1 MLFCLTNE
9 NFKLMKL
16 TKHLFF
22 LVLIQ
27 LGVSHHGFS
36 QKPDIQRIN
45 PSNWWVGM
53 KNPNLQILV
62 YGKNIASSSLSLK
75 PYAGVKLKKTH
86 QTENPNYLFIDLE
99 IGKNAKA
106 GFLQLS
112 MTNYQLKGVPQITN
126 IPYELKVRTAKPQAV
141 TQADVVYLLMPD
153 RFANGDE
160 SNDKFADMLDPEAD
174 RKSPWLRHGGDLQGI
189 IDHLDY
195 FKELGVTALWLTPII
210 ENNTHQSNEGGTMR
224 SSYHGYHFTDHYQI
238 DKRFGGNEGYLKL
251 IDAAHKK
258 GIKIV
263 QDAVYNHVG
272 EDAWFNR
279 DLPSKTWIHHWD
291 KYTNTSYKDQPL
303 FDVNGSKYDKKVTT
317 DGWFTSFLPD
327 LDQKDPL
334 LAKYLI
340 QHALWTIEYFKIDSW
355 RIDTYIYN
363 DMEFMNRCNK
373 AILDEHPQMLLF
385 GESAVNTSISQAY
398 FTKNN
403 LNIPF
408 KCNLPAGCDFV
419 LQGAINSSLNEDFG
433 WNNGVNRLY
442 QTLAQDIIYQNP
454 ERLVP
459 FVENHDT
466 DRYFSVIGED
476 FNKYKLGL
484 TWLYTLRGI
493 PQMYYG
499 TEFLMKNF
507 KNPTDAEVRKD
518 FPGGFKGDTENKF
531 TAAGR
536 NQKENDAFNFNKK
549 LLNYRKTSD
558 ALSNGKFMQFTP
570 FDNGVYVYFRYTD
583 KQTVMVVSNTKKTEA
598 TFSTENFAERIKGS
612 KSAKNIMTDEVL
624 NDISTLKVPAMTAV
638 ILELK

>member
-1 MLFCLTNE
+1 MCYFAIKTNTLT
-9 NFKLMKL
+9 LMKM
-16 TKHLFF
+16 TKRLLL
-22 LVLIQ
+22 LVFVQ
-27 LGVSHHGFS
+27 LGLYFISFA

-45 PSNWWVGM
+45 PTNWWVGM

-62 YGKNIASSSLSLK
+62 YGKNIGTAKVSLK
-75 PYAGVKLKKTH
+75 PYNGVKLKKT
-86 QTENPNYLFIDLE
+86 QTVENPNYIFVDLD
-99 IGKNAKA
+99 ISKIAKA
-106 GFLQLS
+106 GNLQLVFS
-112 MTNYQLKGVPQITN
+112 NGSESSTVNYKLHT
-126 IPYELKVRTAKPQAV
+126 RTAKPQAV

-160 SNDKFADMLDPEAD
+160 SNDKYDNMFDVQAD

-195 FKELGVTALWLTPII
+195 FNELGVTALWLTPII

-238 DKRFGGNEGYLKL
+238 DRRFGGNAAYQKL
-251 IDAAHKK
+251 INEAHKK

-272 EDAWFNR
+272 EDAWLVK
-279 DLPSKTWIHHWD
+279 DLPSKNWLHNWD

-303 FDVNGSKYDKKVTT
+303 IDVNGSKYDKKVTEE
-317 DGWFTSFLPD
+317 GWFTSFLPD
-327 LDQKDPL
+327 LNQKEPL
-334 LAKYLI
+334 LATYLI
-340 QHALWTIEYFKIDSW
+340 QHALWTIEYFNIDAW

-373 AILDEHPQMLLF
+373 AILDEHPNMLLF
-385 GESAVNTSISQAY
+385 GESAVNTVISQSY

-408 KCNLPAGCDFV
+408 KCNLPSSCDFQV
-419 LQGAINSSLNEDFG
+419 QGAINTALKENFG
-433 WNNGVNRLY
+433 WNEGVNRLY
-442 QTLAQDIIYQNP
+442 TTLSQDLVYQNP
-454 ERLVP
+454 EKLVP

-484 TWLYTLRGI
+484 TWLYTVRGV

-518 FPGGFKGDTENKF
+518 FPGGFKGDSENKF
-531 TAAGR
+531 VVTGR
-536 NQKENDAFNFNKK
+536 NAQENEAFEFNKK
-549 LLNYRKTSD
+549 LLNYRKTSE
-558 ALSNGKFMQFTP
+558 ALTKGKFMQFTP
-570 FDNGVYVYFRYTD
+570 FDGGIYVYFRYTD
-583 KQTVMVVSNTKKTEA
+583 KQTVMVVSNTKNTE
-598 TFSTENFAERIKGS
+598 STVPTANFAEIIKGA
-612 KSAKNIMTDEVL
+612 KSARNIMTGETI
-624 NDISTLKVPAMTAV
+624 NDISSIKVPAMTAL

>member
-1 MLFCLTNE
+1 MKIHKNLLLLVLVQLGLFT
-9 NFKLMKL
+9 
-16 TKHLFF
+16 HLFA
-22 LVLIQ
+22 
-27 LGVSHHGFS
+27 

-45 PSNWWVGM
+45 PTNWWVGM
-53 KNPNLQILV
+53 HNPNLQILV
-62 YGKNIASSSLSLK
+62 YGKNIATSKVSLK
-75 PYAGVKLKKTH
+75 TYNGVKLKKT
-86 QTENPNYLFIDLE
+86 QTTENPNYIFVDVE
-99 IGKNAKA
+99 ISKIAKA
-106 GFLQLS
+106 GNLQFTF
-112 MTNYQLKGVPQITN
+112 TNKQSSVN
-126 IPYELKVRTAKPQAV
+126 VSYELKTRSAHPQAV
-141 TQADVVYLLMPD
+141 SQEDVVYLIMPD

-160 SNDKFADMLDPEAD
+160 SNDKYDNMNDTQVD

-189 IDHLDY
+189 INHLDY

-238 DKRFGGNEGYLKL
+238 DRRFGGNNAYLKL
-251 IDAAHKK
+251 INEAHKK

-263 QDAVYNHVG
+263 QDAVYNHVS
-272 EDAWFNR
+272 EDAWLVK
-279 DLPSKTWIHHWD
+279 DLPAKNWLHNWD

-303 FDVNGSKYDKKVTT
+303 YDINGSKFDNKITEE
-317 DGWFTSFLPD
+317 GWFTAFLPD
-327 LDQKDPL
+327 LNQKEPL
-334 LAKYLI
+334 LANYLI
-340 QHALWTIEYFKIDSW
+340 QHALWTVEYFGIDAW

-363 DMEFMNRCNK
+363 DMDFMNRCNK

-385 GESAVNTSISQAY
+385 GESAVNTVIGQSY

-408 KCNLPAGCDFV
+408 KCNLPSSCDFQV
-419 LQGAINSSLNEDFG
+419 QGAINTALKENFG
-433 WNNGVNRLY
+433 WNEGVNRLY
-442 QTLAQDIIYQNP
+442 QTLAQDIVYQNP
-454 ERLVP
+454 EKLVP

-484 TWLYTLRGI
+484 TWLYTVRGI

-518 FPGGFKGDTENKF
+518 FSGGFNGDSGNKF
-531 TAAGR
+531 LPSGR
-536 NQKENDAFNFNKK
+536 NAQENAAFEFNKK
-549 LLNYRKTSD
+549 LLNYRKTSE
-558 ALSNGKFMQFTP
+558 ALTKGKFMQFTP

-583 KQTVMVVSNTKKTEA
+583 KQKVMVVSNTKISETS
-598 TFSTENFAERIKGS
+598 FSTENFAEIMKGT

-624 NDISTLKVPAMTAV
+624 NDISTLKVPAMTAI

>member
-1 MLFCLTNE
+1 MCYFVQRTNTMT
-9 NFKLMKL
+9 NMKL
-16 TKHLFF
+16 TKAYLL

-27 LGVSHHGFS
+27 LGLNLHTFS
-36 QKPDIQRIN
+36 QKPDIQRID

-53 KNPNLQILV
+53 KKPNLQILV
-62 YGKNIASSSLSLK
+62 YGKNIAASTISLK
-75 PYAGVKLKKTH
+75 PYAGVKLKKIEK
-86 QTENPNYLFIDLE
+86 TENPNYLFIDLE
-99 IGKNAKA
+99 IAKNTKA
-106 GFLQLS
+106 GKMQFSVGIGQNS
-112 MTNYQLKGVPQITN
+112 TKID
-126 IPYELKVRTAKPQAV
+126 YELRQRTAKPQAV

-160 SNDKFADMLDPEAD
+160 SNDKFADMNDSQVN

-195 FKELGVTALWLTPII
+195 FKELGVTALWMTPII

-251 IDAAHKK
+251 IEAAHKK

-279 DLPSKTWIHHWD
+279 DLPSKSWIHNWD
-291 KYTNTSYKDQPL
+291 TYTNTSYKDQPL
-303 FDVNGSKYDKKVTT
+303 FDVNGSKYDKKVSA

-327 LDQKDPL
+327 LDQKNPFL
-334 LAKYLI
+334 SNYLI
-340 QHALWTIEYFKIDSW
+340 QHALWTIEYFSIDSW

-385 GESAVNTSISQAY
+385 GESAVNTPISQAY

-466 DRYFSVIGED
+466 DRYFSLIGED

-531 TAAGR
+531 TAEGQIGR
-536 NQKENDAFNFNKK
+536 AH
-549 LLNYRKTSD
+549 
-558 ALSNGKFMQFTP
+558 
-570 FDNGVYVYFRYTD
+570 V
-583 KQTVMVVSNTKKTEA
+583 
-598 TFSTENFAERIKGS
+598 
-612 KSAKNIMTDEVL
+612 
-624 NDISTLKVPAMTAV
+624 
-638 ILELK
+638 

>member
-1 MLFCLTNE
+1 MCYFAIETNTLT
-9 NFKLMKL
+9 LMKT
-16 TKHLFF
+16 TKRLLL
-22 LVLIQ
+22 LVFVQ
-27 LGVSHHGFS
+27 LGLATISFA

-45 PSNWWVGM
+45 PTNWWVGM
-53 KNPNLQILV
+53 KTPNLQILV
-62 YGKNIASSSLSLK
+62 YGKNIGSAKVSLK
-75 PYAGVKLKKTH
+75 PYNGVKLKKT
-86 QTENPNYLFIDLE
+86 QTVENPNYIFVDLD
-99 IGKNAKA
+99 ISKVAKA
-106 GFLQLS
+106 GNLQLVFS
-112 MTNYQLKGVPQITN
+112 NGSESSTVNYTLNT
-126 IPYELKVRTAKPQAV
+126 RTAKPQAV

-160 SNDKFADMLDPEAD
+160 SNDKFDDMFDTQAD

-195 FKELGVTALWLTPII
+195 FNELGVTALWMTPII
-210 ENNTHQSNEGGTMR
+210 ENNTHQTNEGGTMR

-238 DKRFGGNEGYLKL
+238 DRRFGGNSAYQKL
-251 IDAAHKK
+251 INEAHKK

-272 EDAWFNR
+272 EDAWLVK
-279 DLPSKTWIHHWD
+279 DLPSKNWLHNWD

-303 FDVNGSKYDKKVTT
+303 IDVNGSKYDKKVTEE
-317 DGWFTSFLPD
+317 GWFTSFLPD
-327 LDQKDPL
+327 LNQKEPL
-334 LAKYLI
+334 LATYLI
-340 QHALWTIEYFKIDSW
+340 QHALWTIEYFNIDAW

-373 AILDEHPQMLLF
+373 AILDEHPNMLLF
-385 GESAVNTSISQAY
+385 GESAVNTVISQSY

-408 KCNLPAGCDFV
+408 KCNLPSSCDFQV
-419 LQGAINSSLNEDFG
+419 QGAINTALKENFG
-433 WNNGVNRLY
+433 WHEGVNRLY
-442 QTLAQDIIYQNP
+442 TTLSQDLVYQNP
-454 ERLVP
+454 EKLVP

-484 TWLYTLRGI
+484 TWLYTVRGV

-518 FPGGFKGDTENKF
+518 FSGGFKGDSENKF
-531 TAAGR
+531 VATGR
-536 NQKENDAFNFNKK
+536 NAQENEAFEFNKK

-558 ALSNGKFMQFTP
+558 ALTKGKFMQFTP
-570 FDNGVYVYFRYTD
+570 FDGGIYVYFRYTD
-583 KQTVMVVSNTKKTEA
+583 KQTVMVVSNTKNTESVVP
-598 TFSTENFAERIKGS
+598 TVNFAEIMKGA
-612 KSAKNIMTDEVL
+612 KSAKNIMTGETL
-624 NDISTLKVPAMTAV
+624 NDISSIKVPAMSAL